1 MQSISRRN
9 VPFVPE
15 NVPGCVSEIQ
25 NVLGNVLQPA
35 TLRNIKETAFSWE
48 ARSAWSIIRSHYAG
62 GLLKQLKAARAVYS
76 AMTELA
82 SEQHTPTRLHTSY
95 AYLGSAAGVSE
106 ATARKFAREFAALG
120 LVLIQENRHQANDFY
135 LLDPAAASLGATA
148 DTPTAA
154 NRRATDTPPP
164 STWVQPRT
172 GKTTRIE
179 IKESKTT
186 TGVVVLADT
195 TSAALPTTT
204 AISSDVDEQAVKA
217 LTGLGVRRTVAEKIA
232 ATCPMDDITAW
243 SRYAQRQAS
252 LKSKAGFVLAMLRAG
267 ERPPSPF
274 GDTSGLRYQNADL
287 PAPTQ
292 QRQARGLTEAS
303 SPPESE
309 TVAAALPA
317 EQSAICNPH
326 SIIQNSKL
334 KTQNCEAAN
343 SALSTQHL
351 ALWQAAREELR
362 GRLGNVTWA
371 MWLQH
376 MRLLAVEEGRAVLS
390 APPVG
395 NFAQR
400 YGGEVGTALG
410 GVLGRAVVVE
420 FVSGW

>member
-1 MQSISRRN
+1 MYQQN
-9 VPFVPE
+9 VAGE
-15 NVPGCVSEIQ
+15 RQNVPG
-25 NVLGNVLQPA
+25 NVPQPA

-62 GLLKQLKAARAVYS
+62 GLLKKLKAARAVYS

-120 LVLIQENRHQANDFY
+120 LVLIQENHHQANDFY
-135 LLDPAAASLGATA
+135 LLDPAAASLGATV
-148 DTPTAA
+148 DTPIAA
-154 NRRATDTPPP
+154 NRRAEDTPPP
-164 STWVQPRT
+164 ATWVQPGT

-195 TSAALPTTT
+195 SPATPRTTT
-204 AISSDVDEQAVKA
+204 HASGDVDERTIKA
-217 LTGLGVRRTVAEKIA
+217 LTMLGVRYTVAEKMA
-232 ATCPMDDITAW
+232 ATYPTDSIIAW

-252 LKSKAGFVLAMLRAG
+252 LKSKAGFVLTMLR
-267 ERPPSPF
+267 ERQESPPPF
-274 GDTSGLRYQNADL
+274 GSWAGQGYQNTDS
-287 PAPTQ
+287 PTTTQ
-292 QRQARGLTEAS
+292 QRLAGGLTEP
-303 SPPESE
+303 SPQAESE
-309 TVAAALPA
+309 TAPPMATEQPA
-317 EQSAICNPH
+317 QQST
-326 SIIQNSKL
+326 IQNPYS
-334 KTQNCEAAN
+334 TIQNPQPTPN
-343 SALSTQHL
+343 SELSTQHL
-351 ALWQAAREELR
+351 ALWQAAREDLR
-362 GRLGNVTWA
+362 ERLGPAAWG

-376 MRLLAVEEGRAVLS
+376 MRLLTVEDDRAILS

-400 YGGEVGTALG
+400 HGGEVGAALG
-410 GVLGRAVVVE
+410 EMLGRTMAVE